1 MSAREQGKVS
11 LGLFRYVLAG
21 LSALSVAAIG
31 APAWAEPKARVD
43 GVEDVD
49 LKARIE
55 QAVGESRNAPE
66 TRMQARRR
74 AADAA
79 EDAIAA
85 LRSEGYYAYTVE
97 PDVSDSEPPV
107 PIVRINP
114 GPRFTVANPTVVFS
128 APQPDEASA
137 TAARD
142 ALDLP
147 VGNPGRAAEVLAAE
161 GRAVAALT
169 LRGYADATAGD
180 RQVLVDHSDQTV
192 RPNFVIEPGA
202 LVRMDGVRVTTT
214 GRTNSRWVSRLPPWA
229 SGDVYDPE
237 DVAELERRLLDTGVY
252 DSVTVALAP
261 RNQTTVEGLRPVI
274 VSLSDRPRSTL
285 EAGASF
291 STSEGA
297 GVDLIWNRYNRLGR
311 ADTLTAEAHYAE
323 ILQRALLRLSLPHW
337 RRPAETLS
345 VSLEGVREFTDAYDR
360 EALLLRTELKR
371 RIGKTSFFTYG
382 LLLDVGNSAEREI
395 DPNTNLAVK
404 LERDIAILSAPV
416 GLTLDRSDDPL
427 DPHRGWRVQAELQP
441 AVTAGDEQLWF
452 FRAQAQGTM
461 YLPLDRDAKTI
472 IAGRLRLGSIANGS
486 VPNIPPAYRFY
497 SGGGGSVRGYEYQG
511 IGPRLPMSDK
521 PLGGPSLVEASVE
534 VRRDL
539 FNNWGAVLFVD
550 AGSVGD
556 NPAPDFSIVRLSAGV
571 GVRYK
576 LPFGPIRA
584 DIAVPL
590 DRSNSQAPFQI
601 YVSLGQAF

>member
-1 MSAREQGKVS
+1 MRCA
-11 LGLFRYVLAG
+11 LAG
-21 LSALSVAAIG
+21 LAALTLAAAA
-31 APAWAEPKARVD
+31 APAWADPKARVE
-43 GVEDVD
+43 GVEDAD
-49 LKARIE
+49 LKTRIE
-55 QAVGESRNAPE
+55 RAIGDTKNPPE

-85 LRSEGYYAYTVE
+85 LRSEGYYGYTVE
-97 PDVSDSEPPV
+97 PDVSDGEPPV

-114 GPRFTVANPTVVFS
+114 GPQFTIANPSVTWS
-128 APQPDEASA
+128 APQPSEGDAA
-137 TAARD
+137 TARQAME
-142 ALDLP
+142 LQP
-147 VGNPGRAAEVLAAE
+147 GVPGRAADVIAAE
-161 GRAVAALT
+161 GRIVAT
-169 LRGYADATAGD
+169 LAQRGYADAAAGE

-192 RPNFVIEPGA
+192 RPNFVIESGA
-202 LVRMDGVRVTTT
+202 LVHMDGLRVSTA
-214 GRTNSRWVSRLPPWA
+214 GRTNPNWVGRLAPWA

-261 RNQTTVEGLRPVI
+261 KNQTTPEGNRPVI
-274 VSLSDRPRSTL
+274 VSLADRPKSTL

-311 ADTLTAEAHYAE
+311 ADTLTLEGHYAQ
-323 ILQRALLRLSLPHW
+323 ILQRALVRLSLPHW
-337 RRPAETLS
+337 DRPAQTLS
-345 VSLEGVREFTDAYDR
+345 VSAEVVAEYTDAYDR
-360 EALLLRTELKR
+360 QALLLRADLKQR
-371 RIGKTSFFTYG
+371 FGKTSFFSYG
-382 LLLDVGNSAEREI
+382 ALFDTGNSAEREI
-395 DPNTNLAVK
+395 DPITNLAVK
-404 LERDIAILSAPV
+404 LERDITVISAPA

-427 DPHRGWRVQAELQP
+427 DPHRGWRVQLEAQP
-441 AVTAGDEQLWF
+441 AFAFGDTQLWF
-452 FRAQAQGTM
+452 FRAQAQGSIYVPM
-461 YLPLDRDAKTI
+461 DKDGKTV
-472 IAGRLRLGSIANGS
+472 IAGRLRLGSIVNGS
-486 VPNIPPAYRFY
+486 VPDIPPAYRFY

-511 IGPRLPMSDK
+511 IGPRLPMSNK
-521 PLGGPSLVEASVE
+521 PLGGPSLVEASFE
-534 VRRDL
+534 VRREL
-539 FNNWGAVLFVD
+539 FGNWGAVLFVD

-556 NPAPDFSIVRLSAGV
+556 NSTPDFSIVRTAVGA

-590 DRSNSQAPFQI
+590 DTSHGQSPFQV